1 MASQRQFDNKEVL
14 KQSVGLTDTSMEW
27 LNYHHLLYFFTVARE
42 GGLARA
48 GRVLRLS
55 HSTLSGQIH
64 TLEDQLGEKL
74 FTRAGRK
81 LALTEMGR
89 VVYRYAEEIFAL
101 GTEMLDTVKGRP
113 TGLPARLAVGIAD
126 VVPKGVVH
134 RLLQPA
140 LEHPEE
146 VRLVCRENSL
156 GRLLAD
162 LSLYAFDVL
171 IADAP
176 VPTESAVRA
185 FSHLLGES
193 GVTFF
198 ATRKLADRTR
208 RRFPASLDGA
218 PMLLHTQN
226 TSVRRSLDRWFD
238 AHGIRPRVM
247 AEFEDDALL
256 TTVGADGLGLFPAP
270 TIVEDEIVSQLDVV
284 AVGRVEEIRLHYYA
298 LSIERRI
305 RNPFVAAICEAARD
319 RIFAR

>member
-1 MASQRQFDNKEVL
+1 
-14 KQSVGLTDTSMEW
+14 MEW

-48 GRVLRLS
+48 GRTLRLS

-64 TLEDQLGEKL
+64 TLEDRLGEKL

-101 GTEMLDTVKGRP
+101 GNEMLDTVKGRP
-113 TGLPARLAVGIAD
+113 TGLPARLTVGIAD

-140 LEHPEE
+140 LEHPDE

-176 VPTESAVRA
+176 VPPESAVRA

-198 ATRKLADRTR
+198 GARKLAARTR
-208 RRFPASLDGA
+208 RLFPGSLDGA

-238 AHGIRPRVM
+238 ARGIHPRVV

-270 TIVEDEIVSQLDVV
+270 AIVEEEIVRQLGVV
-284 AVGRVEEIRLHYYA
+284 PVGRLEEIRLHYYA

-305 RNPFVAAICEAARD
+305 RNPYVAAICETARD
-319 RIFAR
+319 QLFAR

>member
-1 MASQRQFDNKEVL
+1 MAAAASFDNQEVL
-14 KQSVGLTDTSMEW
+14 KQSVGLADTSMEW

-64 TLEDQLGEKL
+64 VLEDRLGEKL
-74 FTRAGRK
+74 FTRSGRK

-101 GTEMLDTVKGRP
+101 GNEMLDTVKGRP
-113 TGLPARLAVGIAD
+113 TGLPARLTVGIAD
-126 VVPKGVVH
+126 VVPKRVVH

-140 LEHPEE
+140 LQHPEE
-146 VRLVCRENSL
+146 VRLLCRENSL

-162 LSLYAFDVL
+162 LSLYGFDVL

-176 VPTESAVRA
+176 VPPESAVRA

-198 ATRKLADRTR
+198 GTRKLAARTGR
-208 RRFPASLDGA
+208 GFPRSLEGA

-238 AHGIRPRVM
+238 ARGIRPRVV

-256 TTVGADGLGLFPAP
+256 STVGADGLGLFPAP
-270 TIVEDEIVSQLDVV
+270 SVVEEEIVRELGVV
-284 AVGRVEEIRLHYYA
+284 PVGRLDDIRLHYYA